1 MTVLR
6 TLIGTR
12 ATVRGGTCAARSG
25 QMRTAAPFVIGA
37 LVLGACGCTASNPAR
52 PASPPPATRSS
63 AADGMS
69 GMQMS
74 SNAPKQQAVELRTG
88 LEELFGQDVFVGIRV
103 ARSRLRGDPDFTQAA
118 VDALSRNS
126 DDLTTLLGRVYG
138 SARAQEFRR
147 LWESQ
152 QEGLVAYARA
162 ASQHDQVAK
171 AAARRQ
177 LDAFPGQVAQ
187 YLHDLTAGK
196 IAASTISSRLKTHV
210 DDLVRFTDAYA
221 AGDYATA
228 YRIERVDY
236 ERQFALGTV
245 IAAGI
250 LRGRDGNLP
259 ADFDS
264 PLTRLRSTLGE
275 LLGEHM
281 QLVVDAMGAA
291 LRGGPEFR
299 ADAAQVNADTGQLAS
314 AIGVLFGPQSA
325 TRFESV
331 WGDHVDALVSYSG
344 AVAAEDEQG
353 KAKALAQLGA
363 FERHLSAFLSTGTDG
378 RLTAPALSDVLHM
391 HDRDLVEQI
400 DAYAG
405 TKLPGHVARQRGG
418 DRGGRDE
425 DDGASPRGPSA
436 DLSDGECQR
445 RRIIARAREG
455 RTRERLHDRTG
466 VAGQWL
472 DEAGRPSAHHRRL
485 GAIRQADHQVGH
497 GVLRT
502 LKLSAGTGVDN
513 HGDAQR
519 RRRKRIHADR
529 LRPPV
534 LPQPKGLRV
543 QRTARARNRDDHTD
557 V

>member
-1 MTVLR
+1 VT
-6 TLIGTR
+6 
-12 ATVRGGTCAARSG
+12 
-25 QMRTAAPFVIGA
+25 
-37 LVLGACGCTASNPAR
+37 
-52 PASPPPATRSS
+52 
-63 AADGMS
+63 
-69 GMQMS
+69 
-74 SNAPKQQAVELRTG
+74 
-88 LEELFGQDVFVGIRV
+88 
-103 ARSRLRGDPDFTQAA
+103 RSRLRGDPDFTQAA

-126 DDLTTLLGRVYG
+126 DDLTALLGKVYG
-138 SARAQEFRR
+138 SARAEEFRR

-152 QEGLVAYARA
+152 QEGLVGYARA
-162 ASQHDQVAK
+162 ASQHDQAAK
-171 AAARRQ
+171 AAARQQ
-177 LDAFPGQVAQ
+177 LDAFPGRVAQ

-210 DDLVRFTDAYA
+210 DDLIRFTDAYA

-250 LRGRDGNLP
+250 LRARDGHLP
-259 ADFDS
+259 AAFDS

-291 LRGGPEFR
+291 LRGGPEFK
-299 ADAAQVNADTGQLAS
+299 ADAAQVNADTEQLAS

-353 KAKALAQLGA
+353 KAKALAQLRA

-405 TKLPGHVARQRGG
+405 GDFKTAYSVTYQGYQHMFAVA
-418 DRGGRDE
+418 DT
-425 DDGASPRGPSA
+425 
-436 DLSDGECQR
+436 LS
-445 RRIIARAREG
+445 
-455 RTRERLHDRTG
+455 
-466 VAGQWL
+466 
-472 DEAGRPSAHHRRL
+472 
-485 GAIRQADHQVGH
+485 GAIGPTIA
-497 GVLRT
+497 
-502 LKLSAGTGVDN
+502 A
-513 HGDAQR
+513 
-519 RRRKRIHADR
+519 R
-529 LRPPV
+529 L
-534 LPQPKGLRV
+534 PKGGV
-543 QRTARARNRDDHTD
+543 QTGGGGMAGSR
-557 V
+557 

>member
-1 MTVLR
+1 MIR

-12 ATVRGGTCAARSG
+12 ATVTGGTCTVRSG
-25 QMRTAAPFVIGA
+25 QMRTAAPIVIGA

-52 PASPPPATRSS
+52 PASTPPAARSS
-63 AADGMS
+63 AADGMN

-103 ARSRLRGDPDFTQAA
+103 TRSRLRGDPDFTQAA

-138 SARAQEFRR
+138 SARAEEFRR

-162 ASQHDQVAK
+162 ASQHDQAAK

-187 YLHDLTAGK
+187 YLHELTAGK
-196 IAASTISSRLKTHV
+196 IAASMISSRLKTHI
-210 DDLVRFTDAYA
+210 DDLIGFTDAYA

-250 LRGRDGNLP
+250 AGGRTGNLP
-259 ADFDS
+259 ASFDS

-275 LLGEHM
+275 LLGEHL
-281 QLVVDAMGAA
+281 QLAVDAMGAA

-299 ADAAQVNADTGQLAS
+299 ADAAQVNADTEQLAS
-314 AIGVLFGPQSA
+314 AFGVLFGPQSG

-344 AVAAEDEQG
+344 AVAAKDQNS
-353 KAKALAQLGA
+353 KAKALARLRA
-363 FERHLSAFLSTGTDG
+363 FEQHLSTFLSTSTDG
-378 RLTAPALSDVLHM
+378 RLKAPALSEMLHM
-391 HDRDLVEQI
+391 HDRDLVGQL
-400 DAYAG
+400 DAYARG
-405 TKLPGHVARQRGG
+405 DYSTAYNVAYEGYQHMFAVA
-418 DRGGRDE
+418 DMLST
-425 DDGASPRGPSA
+425 AIGPT
-436 DLSDGECQR
+436 
-445 RRIIARAREG
+445 IAAR
-455 RTRERLHDRTG
+455 L
-466 VAGQWL
+466 
-472 DEAGRPSAHHRRL
+472 
-485 GAIRQADHQVGH
+485 
-497 GVLRT
+497 
-502 LKLSAGTGVDN
+502 
-513 HGDAQR
+513 
-519 RRRKRIHADR
+519 
-529 LRPPV
+529 
-534 LPQPKGLRV
+534 PKGGV
-543 QRTARARNRDDHTD
+543 QTGGGGMAGS